1 MPKQKYPRMVDIY
14 KGEGKIR
21 IVPYLEHI
29 SPLKVPSNTYYVC
42 EFDDVSDI
50 GRRVYDSLEII
61 DKSPISTIPRDEV
74 DKIRPTAFGSKY
86 KTWKTFFKNND
97 EADVR
102 LFENG
107 EMKIY
112 GGHGGEYPP
121 ITLTSGLPFEKVGE
135 AVIEMF
141 NIIEES
147 RREYA
152 ERLFLPVPEIIELS
166 GTSHLVEHV
175 FKGADDS
182 KYRMY
187 FQIDD
192 NFCKFKSHTWSEFL
206 LHLYAPGY
214 GIDAKRM
221 AKETTFPR
229 FSMLPCDDEVSKAI
243 REFLSKGKFKGA
255 IELVP
260 ISGTFLFKAKKEY
273 HGNMMYFY
281 AGGVVKNIGLCMTYP
296 MSYVGTD
303 NEKKLI
309 SVLDAIA
316 DSYKEERIC

>member
-1 MPKQKYPRMVDIY
+1 MSEQKYPWMVDIY

-29 SPLKVPSNTYYVC
+29 SPLRVPSDIYYVC
-42 EFDDVSDI
+42 ECDALLEIGKRVFDA
-50 GRRVYDSLEII
+50 LEII
-61 DKSPISTIPRDEV
+61 GKSPISTIPRDEV
-74 DKIRPTAFGSKY
+74 AKIRPTAIGSKY
-86 KTWKTFFKNND
+86 KTWNTFFNNND

-141 NIIEES
+141 NTIEES
-147 RREYA
+147 RKEYA
-152 ERLFLPVPEIIELS
+152 ERLFLPVPEIIEIS
-166 GTSHLVEHV
+166 GASHSVEQR
-175 FKGADDS
+175 FKDLDGNM
-182 KYRMY
+182 YRRI
-187 FQIDD
+187 FQIDN
-192 NFCKFKSHTWSEFL
+192 NFCEFKSTEWAEML

-214 GIDAKRM
+214 GTKEKRM
-221 AKETTFPR
+221 AHENSFPR
-229 FSMLPCDDEVSKAI
+229 FAMLPCDEEVGKAI
-243 REFLSKGKFKGA
+243 REFSSKRKIKGG

-260 ISGTFLFKAKKEY
+260 LTGIFLFKAKKEY

-281 AGGVVKNIGLCMTYP
+281 AGGVVENVGLCMIYP
-296 MSYVGTD
+296 LSYVGTE
-303 NEKKLI
+303 NEKKLMNI
-309 SVLDAIA
+309 LDTAA
-316 DSYKEERIC
+316 DSYREEKLS